1 VATYNGDIVVVLD
14 VVEVE
19 EVVDEVV
26 DEVVL
31 KVVDEVVDEVAT
43 VVLEVVDEVVGAV
56 VDDVV
61 DPTVDVDDEAA
72 VVDEPDGIWFT
83 DSFSFE
89 ICTEIVANDPTRFA
103 CCPTLYC
110 IHRYPLN
117 CWPSGPDAPLHFTII
132 WSLCPLCA

>member
-1 VATYNGDIVVVLD
+1 MVVVLLVVDEVVED
-14 VVEVE
+14 VVLDMVDD
-19 EVVDEVV
+19 VVDEVV
-26 DEVVL
+26 D
-31 KVVDEVVDEVAT
+31 
-43 VVLEVVDEVVGAV
+43 DEVVGVV

-89 ICTEIVANDPTRFA
+89 TCTEIVANDPTRFA
-103 CCPTLYC
+103 CWPTLYC
-110 IHRYPLN
+110 IQRNPLN
-117 CWPSGPDAPLHFTII
+117 CWPSGPAAPLHFTII